1 MMEAGVSRQVQKVTM
16 LPTED
21 LLGSASGTLSM
32 SQILLTNYPQ
42 DFVGWHFSNESSSL
56 IRNWVKW
63 LTFYLLQT
71 PTDRTSSPKETISN
85 FCFPQ
90 IAFVFC
96 LSLVGAWSKRGTVEC
111 AKRQELCFKADIASN
126 TLLQQ

>member
-42 DFVGWHFSNESSSL
+42 DFVG
-56 IRNWVKW
+56 
-63 LTFYLLQT
+63 
-71 PTDRTSSPKETISN
+71 
-85 FCFPQ
+85 
-90 IAFVFC
+90 
-96 LSLVGAWSKRGTVEC
+96 
-111 AKRQELCFKADIASN
+111 
-126 TLLQQ
+126 